1 MGDLKNVGS
10 HIRRDKHRV
19 IIRRTPGTRPVLLIR
34 KASAQTVFRVE
45 TSVQSDVHSTVAA
58 CDTTTPAAS
67 DESRQ
72 RHESPRL
79 RILNVTQSY
88 YPFLDR
94 GGSAATVYALAQRLA
109 VGHSVTVLTSDLGIK
124 AAGLPDLT
132 ISQTEEGWRYD
143 QGGVETLYL
152 SPRGSYRSLTWNPAV
167 FAFCTNRL
175 QSFDLVHI
183 YGTYDLL
190 GPVVARACR
199 QAGVPYILEPMGMY
213 RPIIRNLA
221 LKWLYR
227 RILGESVV
235 RGAARVVA
243 TSTQE
248 QRELTE
254 EGIAPER
261 ITIRRNGIDSP
272 RFSVVPGSF
281 RREWNIPQDHLL
293 VLFLGRV
300 VAKKSPELLL
310 QAFARWRCLT
320 GASHPSVLVFAG
332 PAENPAYIQKL
343 QGQTKRLGL
352 GEAVLFTG
360 PLYEDAKWSALVDAD
375 IFVLPS
381 QNENFG
387 NAAAEAVACGT
398 PVVVT
403 DRCGVAP
410 LIEGRAGLVIPH
422 EREALVRALNQLS
435 DPGLRER
442 MKLGCVDVARGL
454 RWEQPVA
461 EMEALYADLVAKFSA
476 AQREPRHAALQT
488 PKQHKAGG
496 L

>member
-1 MGDLKNVGS
+1 MHFSIPL
-10 HIRRDKHRV
+10 
-19 IIRRTPGTRPVLLIR
+19 
-34 KASAQTVFRVE
+34 
-45 TSVQSDVHSTVAA
+45 
-58 CDTTTPAAS
+58 PAAAR
-67 DESRQ
+67 DATFPGDTDWSRQ
-72 RHESPRL
+72 RSALPRF
-79 RILNVTQSY
+79 RILKVTQSY

-94 GGSAATVYALAQRLA
+94 GGSAATVHALAQKLA
-109 VGHSVTVLTSDLGIK
+109 RVGHSVNVLTSDLGIK
-124 AAGLPDLT
+124 ATGLPDLT
-132 ISQTEEGWRYD
+132 ISQTKEGWRHD
-143 QGGVETLYL
+143 EGGVETLYL
-152 SPRGSYRSLTWNPAV
+152 SARGSYRSLTWNPAV
-167 FAFCTNRL
+167 FAFCASRL

-190 GPVVARACR
+190 GPSVARACR
-199 QAGVPYILEPMGMY
+199 QTGVPYIFEPMGMY

-243 TSTQE
+243 TSAQE
-248 QRELTE
+248 QKELTA
-254 EGIAPER
+254 EGIAPDK
-261 ITIRRNGIDSP
+261 IIIRRNGSESP
-272 RFSVVPGSF
+272 GFSVAPGSF
-281 RREWNIPQDHLL
+281 RREWNVPQNALL
-293 VLFLGRV
+293 VLFLGRIV
-300 VAKKSPELLL
+300 GKKSPEMLLE
-310 QAFARWRCLT
+310 AFARWQRLSA
-320 GASHPSVLVFAG
+320 GPEPAVLVFAG

-343 QGQTKRLGL
+343 QGQIKRLGL

-360 PLYEDAKWSALVDAD
+360 PLYSDSKWSALVDAD

-398 PVVVT
+398 PVIVT
-403 DRCGVAP
+403 DRCGIAP

-454 RWEQPVA
+454 GWEQPVA
-461 EMEALYADLVAKFSA
+461 EMQALYADLVGNFSA

-488 PKQHKAGG
+488 PKQHKAGE